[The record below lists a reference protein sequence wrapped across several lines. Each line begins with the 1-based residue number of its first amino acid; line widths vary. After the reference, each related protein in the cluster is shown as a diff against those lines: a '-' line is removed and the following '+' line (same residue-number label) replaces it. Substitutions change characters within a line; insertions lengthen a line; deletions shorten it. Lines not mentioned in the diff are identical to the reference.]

1 VDYSSLSLSPLLDLS
16 NPTDRDTIT
25 RQNQIYSWKSDLS
38 DFDQIMLI
46 PDANDRFKNF
56 LAVTPIKTS
65 ISRQRSRQV
74 QINTDDWYSS
84 APRKNCATHKKVDAK
99 YKMQR
104 VI

>member
-1 VDYSSLSLSPLLDLS
+1 
-16 NPTDRDTIT
+16 
-25 RQNQIYSWKSDLS
+25 
-38 DFDQIMLI
+38 MLI

-84 APRKNCATHKKVDAK
+84 APRKNCARVAHKVDAK
-99 YKMQR
+99 YKRQR

>member
-1 VDYSSLSLSPLLDLS
+1 
-16 NPTDRDTIT
+16 
-25 RQNQIYSWKSDLS
+25 
-38 DFDQIMLI
+38 MLI

-84 APRKNCATHKKVDAK
+84 APRKNCATHTKLMQNTKCKELFDPICK
-99 YKMQR
+99 LGTMKTFLRIICYKNQYLL
-104 VI
+104 